1 MQFLITAMSIPLA
14 ILTGR
19 LCASIAG
26 NYEDD
31 YPGVVN
37 DSRNDSHD
45 WGSIQL
51 NVQVSVVQ
59 CGCAVWLLAVA
70 TAWWLNYSG
79 Q

>member
-51 NVQVSVVQ
+51 NVQVSA
-59 CGCAVWLLAVA
+59 G
-70 TAWWLNYSG
+70 
-79 Q
+79 